1 MRNLELAKACLYH
14 PTKVVFLDD
23 NQGFLDALELEFGDQ
38 KNMMMFTCPDMA
50 MSAINNREEC
60 ILRKIFSGKEGIND
74 DTANHVGGFEV
85 HNIVNII
92 DDATRFDN
100 VSVLVVD
107 YEMPTINGVEFC
119 RKLEDKNIFKILLTA
134 EADTTTAIDAFN
146 SGLIDKFI
154 LKTSDNLHEK
164 IMDSILELKTK
175 YFNELSEIIIQSCGK
190 SIKLLLNNDPY
201 KNIFNYVL
209 STSQAKEY
217 YLVDKYGSFLFLDKN
232 AIPTWLIISDKNK
245 IDDQVGLLEVLDFPL
260 DIIDKI
266 KNKNSVLF
274 LFSDK
279 EYKEQVSSWEKYIF
293 ESIKLDD
300 NYHYSIINGRI
311 TDSIDW
317 DSIGSYASN
326 Q

>member
-1 MRNLELAKACLYH
+1 MKVLELAKSCFYH

-23 NQGFLDALELEFGDQ
+23 NQGFLDVIELEFGDQ
-38 KNMMMFTCPDMA
+38 KNMMMFTCPEMA
-50 MSAINNREEC
+50 MSAINNGEEC
-60 ILRKIFSGKEGIND
+60 ISRKILSGKEGINS

-92 DDATRFDN
+92 DDTARFEN

-107 YEMPTINGVEFC
+107 YEMPTIHGVEFC

-146 SGLIDKFI
+146 AGVIDKFI
-154 LKTSDNLHEK
+154 LKTSDDLYEK
-164 IMDSILELKTK
+164 ITNAILELKTK
-175 YFNELSEIIIQSCGK
+175 YFNELSRIIVQSCGE
-190 SIKLLLNNDPY
+190 SLKLLLNNDRY

-232 AIPTWLIISDKNK
+232 AIPTWLIISDNNK
-245 IDDQVGLLEVLDFPL
+245 IDDQVGLLEGLDFPL
-260 DIIDKI
+260 DIIEKI
-266 KNKNSVLF
+266 KNKSSILF

-279 EYKEQVSSWEKYIF
+279 EYKEQVSSWKKYIF
-293 ESIKLDD
+293 DSIELDG
-300 NYHYSIINGRI
+300 NYHYSIINDRI
-311 TDSIDW
+311 TDAIGW
-317 DSIGSYASN
+317 DGINSYASN
-326 Q
+326 L